1 MPRIACFCIAF
12 FFCASALAQSYSGTY
27 SAKNNQGGTVTLA
40 IKQDAKGNA
49 TGTLSGNNTTFQV
62 KATVNAEG
70 LYGTVVSAGGTLLI
84 AAQLEGT
91 QLKVVLAEPLPNGQP
106 NMAAAR
112 RLVMARSGGGAVGAA
127 QGAAVA
133 APRPSN
139 PMAPGAGPGQAQA
152 QAGQDGQISAF
163 LMGNAWC
170 GFTYNKTTGASR
182 SERVVFHPNGV
193 IAQGSN
199 AETYSSGAGGTVAGQ
214 SRGGNQ
220 GRWKVQNSMLLL
232 SQDGV
237 NWEPQQ
243 VQVTRNSNGSPILKS
258 GGKEYMVCR

>member
-1 MPRIACFCIAF
+1 MPRIACLCITL

-27 SAKNNQGGTVTLA
+27 TAKNNQGGTVTLA
-40 IKQDAKGNA
+40 LKQDAKGNA

-70 LYGTVVSAGGTLLI
+70 LYGTVVSASGTLFI
-84 AAQLEGT
+84 AAQLEGE

-112 RLVMARSGGGAVGAA
+112 RLVMARSG
-127 QGAAVA
+127 
-133 APRPSN
+133 S
-139 PMAPGAGPGQAQA
+139 APGGGGTSAAATRVQAGPGPGPGQA

-182 SERVVFHPNGV
+182 SERVVFHGNGM
-193 IAQGSN
+193 ITQGTN
-199 AETYSSGAGGTVAGQ
+199 AESYSSGYGGSVAGQ

-232 SQDGV
+232 SQDGM

>member
-1 MPRIACFCIAF
+1 MPRIACLCITL

-27 SAKNNQGGTVTLA
+27 TAKNNQGGTVTLA
-40 IKQDAKGNA
+40 LKQDAKGNA
-49 TGTLSGNNTTFQV
+49 TGTLSGNDTTFQV

-70 LYGTVVSAGGTLLI
+70 LYGTVTSEGGTLLI
-84 AAQLEGT
+84 AAQLEGA

-112 RLVMARSGGGAVGAA
+112 RLVMARSG
-127 QGAAVA
+127 
-133 APRPSN
+133 S
-139 PMAPGAGPGQAQA
+139 APGGGGTSAAATRVQAGPGPGPGQAQA

-182 SERVVFHPNGV
+182 SERVVFHGNGM
-193 IAQGSN
+193 ITQGTN
-199 AETYSSGAGGTVAGQ
+199 AESYSSGYGGSVAGQ

-232 SQDGV
+232 SQDGM

>member
-70 LYGTVVSAGGTLLI
+70 LYGTVVSASGTLLI
-84 AAQLEGT
+84 AAQLEGAS

-112 RLVMARSGGGAVGAA
+112 RLVMARSGGGAPGKGGTGAA
-127 QGAAVA
+127 ATRVQA
-133 APRPSN
+133 APGP
-139 PMAPGAGPGQAQA
+139 GPGQAQA
-152 QAGQDGQISAF
+152 QAGQDGQISVF

-182 SERVVFHPNGV
+182 SERVVFHGNGL
-193 IAQGSN
+193 ITQGSN

>member
-1 MPRIACFCIAF
+1 MPRIACLCITL

-40 IKQDAKGNA
+40 LKQDAKGNA

-70 LYGTVVSAGGTLLI
+70 LYGTVTSAGGTLLI
-84 AAQLEGT
+84 AAQLEGA

-112 RLVMARSGGGAVGAA
+112 RLVMARSVGGAPG
-127 QGAAVA
+127 VA
-133 APRPSN
+133 RVQAG
-139 PMAPGAGPGQAQA
+139 PGPGPGQAQA

-182 SERVVFHPNGV
+182 SERVVFHGNGM
-193 IAQGSN
+193 ITQGTN
-199 AETYSSGAGGTVAGQ
+199 AESYSSGYGGSVAGQ

-232 SQDGV
+232 SQDGM

>member
-1 MPRIACFCIAF
+1 MPRIACLCITL

-27 SAKNNQGGTVTLA
+27 TAKNNQGGTVTLA

-70 LYGTVVSAGGTLLI
+70 LYGTVVSDSGTLLI
-84 AAQLEGT
+84 AAQLEGA

-112 RLVMARSGGGAVGAA
+112 RLVMARSGGGVPGKGGTSAA
-127 QGAAVA
+127 ATRVQA
-133 APRPSN
+133 APGP
-139 PMAPGAGPGQAQA
+139 GPGQAQA

-258 GGKEYMVCR
+258 GGKEYMVCQ

>member
-1 MPRIACFCIAF
+1 MPRIACLCITL
-12 FFCASALAQSYSGTY
+12 FFCAPALAQSYSGTY

-70 LYGTVVSAGGTLLI
+70 LYGTVVSDGGTLLI
-84 AAQLEGT
+84 AAQLEGA

-112 RLVMARSGGGAVGAA
+112 RLVMARSGGGAPGKGGTGAA
-127 QGAAVA
+127 ATRVQA
-133 APRPSN
+133 APGP
-139 PMAPGAGPGQAQA
+139 GPGQAQA

-163 LMGNAWC
+163 LTGNAWC

-182 SERVVFHPNGV
+182 SERVVFHGNGV
-193 IAQGSN
+193 VTQGTN
-199 AETYSSGAGGTVAGQ
+199 AESYSSGYGGTVAGQ

>member
-1 MPRIACFCIAF
+1 MPRIACLCITL

-27 SAKNNQGGTVTLA
+27 TAKNNQGGTVTLA
-40 IKQDAKGNA
+40 LKQDAKGNA
-49 TGTLSGNNTTFQV
+49 TGTLSGNDTTFQV

-70 LYGTVVSAGGTLLI
+70 LYGTVTSEGGTLLI
-84 AAQLEGT
+84 AAQLEGA

-112 RLVMARSGGGAVGAA
+112 RLVMARSGSAPAA
-127 QGAAVA
+127 TRVQAG
-133 APRPSN
+133 
-139 PMAPGAGPGQAQA
+139 PGPGPGQAQA

-182 SERVVFHPNGV
+182 SERVVFHGNGM
-193 IAQGSN
+193 ITQGTN
-199 AETYSSGAGGTVAGQ
+199 AESYSSGYGGSVAGQ

-220 GRWKVQNSMLLL
+220 GRWKVQNSTLLL
-232 SQDGV
+232 SQDGM

>member
-1 MPRIACFCIAF
+1 MPRIACLCITL

-27 SAKNNQGGTVTLA
+27 TAKNNQGGTVTLA
-40 IKQDAKGNA
+40 LKQDAKGNA
-49 TGTLSGNNTTFQV
+49 TGTLSGNDTTFQV

-70 LYGTVVSAGGTLLI
+70 LYGTVTSEGGTLLI
-84 AAQLEGT
+84 AAQLEGA
-91 QLKVVLAEPLPNGQP
+91 QLKVVLAEPLPDGQP

-112 RLVMARSGGGAVGAA
+112 RLVMARSG
-127 QGAAVA
+127 
-133 APRPSN
+133 S
-139 PMAPGAGPGQAQA
+139 APGGGGTSAAATRVQAGPGPGPGQAQA

-182 SERVVFHPNGV
+182 SERVVFHGNGM
-193 IAQGSN
+193 ITQGTN
-199 AETYSSGAGGTVAGQ
+199 AESYSSGYGGSVAGQ

-232 SQDGV
+232 SQDGM

>member
-1 MPRIACFCIAF
+1 MPRIACLCITL

-27 SAKNNQGGTVTLA
+27 TAKNNQGGTVTLA
-40 IKQDAKGNA
+40 LKQDAKGNA
-49 TGTLSGNNTTFQV
+49 TGTLSGNDTTFQV

-70 LYGTVVSAGGTLLI
+70 LYGTVTSAGGTLLI
-84 AAQLEGT
+84 AAQLEGA

-112 RLVMARSGGGAVGAA
+112 RLVMARSG
-127 QGAAVA
+127 
-133 APRPSN
+133 S
-139 PMAPGAGPGQAQA
+139 APGGGGTSAAATRVQAGPGPGPGQAQA

-182 SERVVFHPNGV
+182 SERVVFHGNGM
-193 IAQGSN
+193 ITQGTN
-199 AETYSSGAGGTVAGQ
+199 AESYSSGYGGSVAGQ

-232 SQDGV
+232 SQDGM

>member
-1 MPRIACFCIAF
+1 MPRIACLCIAL

-106 NMAAAR
+106 NMAAPR
-112 RLVMARSGGGAVGAA
+112 RLVMARTGGGAPGKGGTSAA
-127 QGAAVA
+127 ATRVQA
-133 APRPSN
+133 APGP
-139 PMAPGAGPGQAQA
+139 GPGQAQA

-232 SQDGV
+232 SQDGM